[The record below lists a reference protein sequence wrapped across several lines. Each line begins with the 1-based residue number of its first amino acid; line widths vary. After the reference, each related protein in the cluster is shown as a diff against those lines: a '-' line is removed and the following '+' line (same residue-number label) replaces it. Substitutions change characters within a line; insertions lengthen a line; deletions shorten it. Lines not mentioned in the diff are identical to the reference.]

1 MPCARVVFR
10 AGAARVGHLTPAETT
25 VPFTSLVK
33 PRLAEIITSRGLQ
46 NARRGL
52 HELGRRAR
60 GARHEVHYFHD
71 ASDPYCALTAQ
82 VLPAFEARYDLALRP
97 HLTSGPPAEA
107 VPHPKAHRE
116 NAYKDAVRLAQK
128 LGLDAPKADG
138 VTPEVN
144 ACLAAHLLKP
154 DFAQHLKAISSAQWA
169 GRSLPAGKQ
178 SNPTATLCAGDQAL
192 RAMGHYLGGTF
203 YYGGEWYWGVD
214 RLHYLEDRLQN
225 AGLGTGPLLVPPP
238 EPVFDGHATTPK
250 TLEFF
255 FSFRSPYSY
264 LAFDRVQHLADQCNA
279 ELILR
284 PVLPMLMRGLP
295 VPKAKSRY
303 ILQDCTREARRL
315 GIPFG
320 RICDPL
326 GAGVE
331 RGYALFDYAE
341 SQGRMATFCSA
352 FMRSVWSEGADA
364 ASDRGLSHI
373 VRAASLDWAKA
384 RDELKSQTWRRRVE
398 QNQNRL
404 QDVGLWGVPSFQV
417 DGQSIWGQDRLWFVA
432 DLLGTESKQALPGSC

>member
-1 MPCARVVFR
+1 M
-10 AGAARVGHLTPAETT
+10 
-25 VPFTSLVK
+25 PFTSLVK

-46 NARRGL
+46 YARRGL
-52 HELGRRAR
+52 HDLGRKAR

-82 VLPAFEARYDLALRP
+82 VLPAFEARYDIALRP
-97 HLTSGPPAEA
+97 HLISGPPAEA
-107 VPHPKAHRE
+107 VPDPKAHRE
-116 NAYKDAVRLAQK
+116 NALNDATRLAQK
-128 LGLDAPKADG
+128 LGLDAPQTDG

-144 ACLAAHLLKP
+144 ARLAADLREP
-154 DFAQHLKAISSAQWA
+154 DFAQHLKAINSAQ
-169 GRSLPAGKQ
+169 RVLRAGKQ
-178 SNPTATLCAGDQAL
+178 SDPTAALRAGDQKL

-214 RLHYLEDRLQN
+214 RLHYLEDRLQS

-238 EPVFDGHATTPK
+238 EPVFDGQAASK
-250 TLEFF
+250 TVEFY

-264 LAFDRVQHLADQCNA
+264 LAFDRVQHLAEHYKA

-331 RGYALFDYAE
+331 RGSAVFDYAE
-341 SQGRMATFCSA
+341 SEGRMAAFCSA
-352 FMRSVWSEGADA
+352 FLRAVWSEGVDA

-373 VRAASLDWAKA
+373 VRTAGLDWATA
-384 RDELKSQTWRRRVE
+384 RDELNSQTWRRRVE

-404 QDVGLWGVPSFQV
+404 QDLGLWGVPSFHV
-417 DGQSIWGQDRLWFVA
+417 AGQSIWGQDRLWAVA
-432 DLLGTESKQALPGSC
+432 DALGR

>member
-1 MPCARVVFR
+1 M
-10 AGAARVGHLTPAETT
+10 
-25 VPFTSLVK
+25 PFTSFVK

-52 HELGRRAR
+52 HDLGRRAR
-60 GARHEVHYFHD
+60 GTQHEVHYFHD

-82 VLPAFEARYDLALRP
+82 VLPAFEARYDIALRP
-97 HLTSGPPAEA
+97 HLISRPPAEA
-107 VPHPKAHRE
+107 VPDPKAHRE
-116 NAYKDAVRLAQK
+116 NAFKDATRLAQK
-128 LGLDAPKADG
+128 LGLDAPKVDSL
-138 VTPEVN
+138 TPEVN
-144 ACLAAHLLKP
+144 ARLAAHLGEP
-154 DFAQHLKAISSAQWA
+154 DFAQHLKAFSAAQWA
-169 GRSLPAGKQ
+169 GRDLPAGKQ
-178 SNPTATLCAGDQAL
+178 SDPAASLRAGDEAL

-214 RLHYLEDRLQN
+214 RLHYLEDRLQSV
-225 AGLGTGPLLVPPP
+225 GLGTGPFLVPPS
-238 EPVFDGHATTPK
+238 EPAFDGQAATPK

-264 LAFDRVQHLADQCNA
+264 LAFDRVQHLADQHKA

-326 GAGVE
+326 GSGVE

-341 SQGRMATFCSA
+341 SEGRMAAFCSA
-352 FMRSVWSEGADA
+352 FMRSVWSEGVDA
-364 ASDRGLSHI
+364 ASYKGLSYI
-373 VRAASLDWAKA
+373 VRAAGLDWPTA
-384 RDELKSQTWRRRVE
+384 RDELTSQTWRRRVE

-404 QDVGLWGVPSFQV
+404 QDIGLWGVPSFHV
-417 DGQSIWGQDRLWFVA
+417 ADQSIWGQDRLWAVA
-432 DLLGTESKQALPGSC
+432 DLLGC

>member
-1 MPCARVVFR
+1 M
-10 AGAARVGHLTPAETT
+10 
-25 VPFTSLVK
+25 PFTSLVK

-82 VLPAFEARYDLALRP
+82 VLPAFEARYDIALRP
-97 HLTSGPPAEA
+97 HLISGPPAEA
-107 VPHPKAHRE
+107 VPDPKAHRE
-116 NAYKDAVRLAQK
+116 NAIKDATRLAQK

-144 ACLAAHLLKP
+144 ARLAAQLGEP
-154 DFAQHLKAISSAQWA
+154 DFAQHLKTISAAQWA
-169 GRSLPAGKQ
+169 GRDLPAGKQ
-178 SNPTATLCAGDQAL
+178 SDPAAATSAGDLKL

-214 RLHYLEDRLQN
+214 RLHYLEDRFQS

-238 EPVFDGHATTPK
+238 ELAFDSQDATPK

-303 ILQDCTREARRL
+303 ILQDCMREARRL

-326 GAGVE
+326 GSGIE

-341 SQGRMATFCSA
+341 SEGRMGAFCST
-352 FMRSVWSEGADA
+352 FMRSVWSVGVDA
-364 ASDRGLSHI
+364 ASDKGLSQI
-373 VRAASLDWAKA
+373 VKAAGLNWPTA
-384 RDELKSQTWRRRVE
+384 RDQLKSQTWRRRVE

-404 QDVGLWGVPSFQV
+404 QDVGLWGVPSFHV
-417 DGQSIWGQDRLWFVA
+417 DGQSIWGQDRLWAVA
-432 DLLGTESKQALPGSC
+432 DLLGTESKQALPGFG